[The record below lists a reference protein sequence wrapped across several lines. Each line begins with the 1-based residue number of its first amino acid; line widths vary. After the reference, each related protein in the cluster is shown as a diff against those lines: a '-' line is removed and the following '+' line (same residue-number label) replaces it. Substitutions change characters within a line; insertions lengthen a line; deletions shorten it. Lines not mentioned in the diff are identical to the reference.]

1 MTGTSWLRGLAQRA
15 GTTSIIFIVAL
26 VAVAAAAAGPIYYS
40 AARTSILRDTIVTQP
55 VTGRGYEVNETGAL
69 PQLFSQLP
77 PTQKTQLD
85 RALGSLA
92 GRGLFGPPVYS
103 LEGNLPLPQY
113 NTSVALVW
121 RTSVCAHLRIDGKCP
136 ATAGQVLVSQSTAK
150 LAHWHVGQRLHLAGE
165 MPLTITGIYQVTNPN
180 ADYWF
185 GYDPSANGQKSGQS
199 ATKEASPI
207 ETMFTSLA
215 TIQDG
220 PAQAQGSAV
229 VDEVLR
235 PDRVTGGDVA
245 QLGAAMTT
253 FSQDPTLADEQIL
266 VNTSIPATLS
276 SVQSGWRSLA
286 IPILLITLQLL
297 ALCLLLLFLAVTDA
311 VEGRG
316 AEIALAKLRGRGAWS
331 TALFGLSEPLI
342 LLTLALPAGVLA
354 GWGATAILSHLLLR
368 PGTPVELAG
377 LAWGAAVAATLGGL
391 AAAALAA
398 RRTLRRPV
406 LEEWRR
412 SGLRMTSRGWVAD
425 AVLATFAAAGLLELY
440 LSGQVSSARPG
451 TLILLVPGLL
461 GLTVAVIASRLLPV
475 GCRAAYARTG
485 RGGGLGTFLAV
496 RHVARRPSGVRATMV
511 LVTALALT
519 TFAVSAWSVGDR
531 NQQTVAATEVGAPT
545 VLTVNVP
552 AGQDLSTLV
561 ARADP
566 SGHQA
571 AAVDSYTSTTSGSAG
586 LTTQAVDPQRFAQVA
601 TWTPHPG
608 QPSLKQLATQL
619 APPAPAP
626 VVLSGSAMRITFQ
639 ADKVTPAGATLSADV
654 TTGSS
659 PVNLGTVPANGSAT
673 LTGSLTGCPC
683 VLQDLDLG
691 APAASLGETAPV
703 AGTITITAIQDY
715 QGGKWV
721 NAGPRST
728 LTKADSWRAGHSD
741 APPDLITAGDGGIT
755 WAFNSRPSQD
765 AILTS
770 VNRPYPLPAVVSSA
784 LVGPGQT
791 QATGTGL
798 DGGALSLK
806 VIAAAV
812 AVPGAPANGVIVDRR
827 YAELAAGLTSLGHH
841 RRAGVAG
848 RPGQQAIES
857 PVAGRRGQH
866 GQFQQ
871 HRPAGRE
878 LRPPGTGPVQ
888 RAVPGRRGGRHPAGG
903 GGGHP
908 RPVPVGPAAP
918 VRVRRAVG
926 LGGVVP
932 YAAPGGPGRAGPAA
946 RVRHRGR
953 GGHRGDRRAGDA
965 AQPARVHQRSACRR
979 AVLRTAGTAA
989 GGDAGRGGGGAHDR
1003 GATGQRR
1010 AHPRSQPRSAAGDT
1024 DVSTTAELERVVHC
1038 DGLVQVY
1045 GTLGQEVTALRG
1057 IDLTVPAG
1065 DSVALLGPSGAG
1077 KSTLLWLLAGL
1088 IKPTAGRIE
1097 VCGRRVNDLN
1107 RRSAA
1112 AMRLHDVGVVLQNPG
1127 RNLLANE
1134 TATGNV
1140 MFAQRPAHPGRAAS
1154 RRRTAELLEAM
1165 GLSRV
1170 AHRQAGRLSGGEQ
1183 QRLAVAVALAN
1194 RPRLLLA
1201 DEPTSQL
1208 DRASATTV
1216 LDLIRSANEAEG
1228 TAVVM
1233 VTHDP
1238 VVGNA
1243 LHRTVTIRDGRVGAE
1258 GQAGQ
1263 DYLVVSRDGS
1273 VQLPTEVLETTL
1285 PPGTLV
1291 RAVPTA
1297 DGVTL
1302 HRAGLEEDGHA

>member
-1 MTGTSWLRGLAQRA
+1 MTGTSWLHGLVQRA

-55 VTGRGYEVNETGAL
+55 VTGRGYEVNQTGAL

-85 RALGSLA
+85 SALGSLA

-103 LEGNLPLPQY
+103 LEGYLPLPQY
-113 NTSVALVW
+113 DTSVALVW

-136 ATAGQVLVSQSTAK
+136 AAAGQVLVSQSMAK
-150 LAHWHVGQRLHLAGE
+150 LTRWHVGQQLHLAGE
-165 MPLTITGIYQVTNPN
+165 MPLTVTGIYQVPDPN

-185 GYDPSANGQKSGQS
+185 GYDPFANGQKSGQS
-199 ATKEASPI
+199 TSQSASPI
-207 ETMFTSLA
+207 DTMFTSLA

-229 VDEVLR
+229 VDEVLN
-235 PDRVTGGDVA
+235 PGRVTGGDVA
-245 QLGAAMTT
+245 QLGAAMTA
-253 FSQDPTLADEQIL
+253 FSQDPQLADAEIL

-276 SVQSGWRSLA
+276 SVQSSWRSLA

-391 AAAALAA
+391 VAAALAA

-485 RGGGLGTFLAV
+485 RGGGLGTFLAI

-511 LVTALALT
+511 LVTALALA
-519 TFAVSAWSVGDR
+519 TFAVSAWSVGNR

-552 AGQDLSTLV
+552 AGQNLSTLV

-586 LTTQAVDPQRFAQVA
+586 LTTLAVDPQRFAQVA
-601 TWTPHPG
+601 TWTPRPG
-608 QPSLKQLATQL
+608 QPSLKELATQL

-659 PVNLGTVPANGSAT
+659 PVNLGTVPSNGSAT

-691 APAASLGETAPV
+691 APSAASAAGAGVGATAPV
-703 AGTITITAIQDY
+703 AGTITITAIQEY

-721 NAGPRST
+721 NAGPRSM
-728 LTKADSWRAGHSD
+728 LTKADSWRAEHTD

-755 WAFNSRPSQD
+755 WAFSSRPSQD

-798 DGGALSLK
+798 DGAALSLK

-812 AVPGAPANGVIVDRR
+812 AVPGAPANGVIVDRT
-827 YAELAAGLTSLGHH
+827 YAELAAGLTSSATTVEQVWL
-841 RRAGVAG
+841 AGGA
-848 RPGQQAIES
+848 QQAIEARLRA
-857 PVAGRRGQH
+857 AGVSIASSSSTAQLAASFARQ
-866 GQFQQ
+866 
-871 HRPAGRE
+871 
-878 LRPPGTGPVQ
+878 
-888 RAVPGRRGGRHPAGG
+888 
-903 GGGHP
+903 
-908 RPVPVGPAAP
+908 GPALSSVLFLADAAAATLLAAGAAILDLYLSARRRRYEYAALSASG
-918 VRVRRAVG
+918 VSFRTLRRAVRTELALL
-926 LGGVVP
+926 LGFGIVVGVAIGAI
-932 YAAPGGPGRAGPAA
+932 AALVTLRSLPEFINAPPAA
-946 RVRHRGR
+946 VLSYVP
-953 GGHRGDRRAGDA
+953 
-965 AQPARVHQRSACRR
+965 PA
-979 AVLRTAGTAA
+979 L
-989 GGDAGRGGGGAHDR
+989 
-1003 GATGQRR
+1003 
-1010 AHPRSQPRSAAGDT
+1010 P
-1024 DVSTTAELERVVHC
+1024 LVVM
-1038 DGLVQVY
+1038 LVV
-1045 GTLGQEVTALRG
+1045 
-1057 IDLTVPAG
+1057 
-1065 DSVALLGPSGAG
+1065 
-1077 KSTLLWLLAGL
+1077 
-1088 IKPTAGRIE
+1088 
-1097 VCGRRVNDLN
+1097 
-1107 RRSAA
+1107 
-1112 AMRLHDVGVVLQNPG
+1112 
-1127 RNLLANE
+1127 
-1134 TATGNV
+1134 
-1140 MFAQRPAHPGRAAS
+1140 
-1154 RRRTAELLEAM
+1154 
-1165 GLSRV
+1165 
-1170 AHRQAGRLSGGEQ
+1170 
-1183 QRLAVAVALAN
+1183 AVAVLTAA
-1194 RPRLLLA
+1194 A
-1201 DEPTSQL
+1201 GV
-1208 DRASATTV
+1208 ASST
-1216 LDLIRSANEAEG
+1216 LIRG
-1228 TAVVM
+1228 
-1233 VTHDP
+1233 
-1238 VVGNA
+1238 
-1243 LHRTVTIRDGRVGAE
+1243 
-1258 GQAGQ
+1258 
-1263 DYLVVSRDGS
+1263 VSLD
-1273 VQLPTEVLETTL
+1273 QLRETPT
-1285 PPGTLV
+1285 
-1291 RAVPTA
+1291 
-1297 DGVTL
+1297 
-1302 HRAGLEEDGHA
+1302 